1 MRKLPLSN
9 AASDSRVAY
18 TNGGKIGIAVTDS
31 EPDPVTRRA
40 AADLAS
46 ELGLPWTEP
55 GSGQEFRLLLVCT
68 PKRLELR
75 DCRNPRT
82 GPVFAEFGDPDVRPF
97 GPNLSRRQPLARAI
111 GAKNRVVVDATA
123 GLGHDAFLL
132 TCMGYRVTAIERNGA
147 VAALLRDGLRR
158 AQQRETLSRACGNR
172 LHLVTADAREVL
184 PDIRPKPDV
193 IYLDPMFPP
202 KRKKSAAVK
211 KEIRLL
217 RMLVGDDTD
226 ARELL
231 EISRRC
237 AADRVV
243 VKRPDHAPP
252 LAPKPTV
259 SYSGKLVRYDVYYTR
274 AGHQMT

>member
-1 MRKLPLSN
+1 MTN
-9 AASDSRVAY
+9 AVSGSQVAY
-18 TNGGKIGIAVTDS
+18 SNGGKTSVAITTLEHDLV
-31 EPDPVTRRA
+31 VRRA

-46 ELGLPWTEP
+46 ELGLPWIEP
-55 GSGQEFRLLLVCT
+55 GSGQEFQMLLVCT
-68 PKRLELR
+68 PKHLELR
-75 DCRNPRT
+75 DCRNPRV
-82 GPVFAEFGDPDVRPF
+82 GPVFAEFGDLDGRPF
-97 GPNLSRRQPLARAI
+97 SPNLSRRQPFARAI

-132 TCMGYRVTAIERNGA
+132 ACMGYRVTAIERNGV
-147 VAALLRDGLRR
+147 VAALLRDGLRW
-158 AQQRETLSRACGNR
+158 AQQQEALSRACGNR

-184 PDIRPKPDV
+184 PDVRPKPDV

-217 RMLVGDDTD
+217 RMLVGDDAD
-226 ARELL
+226 AQELL

-243 VKRPDHAPP
+243 VKRPDHAPA

-259 SYSGKLVRYDVYYTR
+259 SYSGKLVRYDVYHTR
-274 AGHQMT
+274 ANHQMT